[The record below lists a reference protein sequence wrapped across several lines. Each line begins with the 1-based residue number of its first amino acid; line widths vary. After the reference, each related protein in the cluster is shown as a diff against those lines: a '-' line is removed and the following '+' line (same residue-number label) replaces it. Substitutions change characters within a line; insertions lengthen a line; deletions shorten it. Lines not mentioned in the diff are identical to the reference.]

1 MQSRTSFFNGSVF
14 RKNLSRFAPVMALDT
29 LLVVIMI
36 MMTWSR
42 TGEANRCYYFMSQVS
57 RLISLMGMV
66 NLVYAAVVAQLLFGD
81 LFSSRMCNAMHA
93 MPLRREC
100 WFVTNVASGLVY
112 SLIPTAVGTLI
123 LLPLLA
129 KTIFAGAWRVA
140 FLFFLVNNLEFICLF
155 GLAVFSVMM
164 VGSRIT
170 MIAGYGL
177 LNFGAPICYWLVNS
191 IYTPL
196 LYGMITPT
204 SLAEK
209 LFPVEYMLQDFFTI
223 DDVTVFDD
231 FGRLI
236 PNVRATYSLTEKL
249 HSLWWLALV
258 GIAFTLVALIL
269 YKHRNLECAGDAVF
283 SRKLVP
289 VFQVLSALFVAVA
302 AEFFLTEFV
311 GISNDENYLKYVLL
325 FCGLLVGWFAGKM
338 LVERSAQVF
347 QPRSF
352 AGLAILAAVLA
363 ASMGLTKLDVL
374 RIDDRIPAQED
385 VAKVSLSYNSATFED
400 PSDIAE
406 VLRMQ
411 ELILEDR
418 LPIDGSDSCDGYV
431 LEDGEYVPINKSQ
444 ASRWQEGDPLPQQRM
459 RDRVDLT
466 YTLKDGKTIQ
476 RCYQVWTDSEQGQ
489 IMKSFLSRWDSV
501 NSATTSIDG
510 KEVERLPLAL
520 EGVKEFSCS
529 TAHTDNKNFTREQAD
544 ALIAAIQADCA
555 AGHMAQASQYH
566 EGVFKFVD
574 AYGDDCEY
582 SSINLYI
589 QSENYGW
596 GVDVFAD
603 CANTI
608 RWLRDNG
615 YMDGVTI
622 GQRTQPRW
630 Y

>member
-1 MQSRTSFFNGSVF
+1 MQSRTSFFNGAVF

-29 LLVVIMI
+29 LLIVIMI
-36 MMTWSR
+36 MMAWSR
-42 TGEANRCYYFMSQVS
+42 TGVENRSYYFFNNAGS
-57 RLISLMGMV
+57 LFNLMGMV

-81 LFSSRMCNAMHA
+81 LFSSRMCNALHA
-93 MPLRREC
+93 MPPRREC
-100 WFVTNVASGLVY
+100 WFTTNVVSGLVY

-129 KTIFAGAWRVA
+129 KTIFAGAWKVA
-140 FLFFLVNNLEFICLF
+140 FLFFLAANLEFVCFF

-191 IYTPL
+191 VYTPL
-196 LYGMITPT
+196 LYGVITPT
-204 SLAEK
+204 SLADK
-209 LFPVEYMLQDFFTI
+209 LFPIRYMLRDFLTV
-223 DDVTVFDD
+223 DEVKVFDD
-231 FGRLI
+231 FGKLL
-236 PNVRATYSLTEKL
+236 PDVQPTYSLGEAWQ
-249 HSLWWLALV
+249 SIGWLALAGV
-258 GIAFTLVALIL
+258 VFTLAALIL
-269 YKHRNLECAGDAVF
+269 YKNRNLECAGDAVF
-283 SRKLVP
+283 SRKLIP
-289 VFQVLSALFVAVA
+289 LFQVLSALFVAVA

-311 GISNDENYLKYVLL
+311 GISDDENYLKYVLL

-352 AGLAILAAVLA
+352 LGLGILAAVLA
-363 ASMGLTKLDVL
+363 ASMGLTKLDIL
-374 RIDDRIPAQED
+374 GIDDRIPAQED
-385 VAKVSLSYNSATFED
+385 VAKVSIGFNGGSFED
-400 PSDIAE
+400 SSDIAQI
-406 VLRMQ
+406 LRVQ
-411 ELILEDR
+411 QLALEDR
-418 LPIDGSDSCDGYV
+418 LPYDEGATAYV
-431 LEDGEYVPINKSQ
+431 MENGEYVPIAESQ
-444 ASRWQEGDPLPQQRM
+444 ANYWQEGDPLPQQRM
-459 RDRVDLT
+459 RDDVALT
-466 YTLKDGKTIQ
+466 YTLKNGKTI
-476 RCYQVWTDSEQGQ
+476 RRNYFFWVDSEMGQ
-489 IMKSFLSRWDSV
+489 IVKSILSRWDVV
-501 NSATTSIDG
+501 NSSTIYIDG
-510 KEVERLPLAL
+510 KEVERLPLVL

-529 TAHTDNKNFTREQAD
+529 TAPTDNKNFTREQAD

-566 EGVFKFVD
+566 EGVFKFLDV
-574 AYGDDCEY
+574 YGDDCEY
-582 SSINLYI
+582 NSINLYI

-622 GQRTQPRW
+622 GQRTTPRW

>member
-1 MQSRTSFFNGSVF
+1 MQSRTSFFNGAVF

-29 LLVVIMI
+29 LLIVIMI
-36 MMTWSR
+36 MMAWSR
-42 TGEANRCYYFMSQVS
+42 TGVENRSYYFFNNAGSLFQ
-57 RLISLMGMV
+57 LMGMV

-81 LFSSRMCNAMHA
+81 LFSSRMCNALHA
-93 MPLRREC
+93 MPPRREC
-100 WFVTNVASGLVY
+100 WFTTNVVSGLVY

-129 KTIFAGAWRVA
+129 KTIFAGAWKVA
-140 FLFFLVNNLEFICLF
+140 FLFFLAANLEFVCFF

-191 IYTPL
+191 VYTPL
-196 LYGMITPT
+196 LYGVITPT
-204 SLAEK
+204 SLADK
-209 LFPVEYMLQDFFTI
+209 LFPIRYMLRDFLTV
-223 DDVTVFDD
+223 DEVKVFDD
-231 FGRLI
+231 FGKLL
-236 PNVRATYSLTEKL
+236 PDVQPTYSLGEAWQ
-249 HSLWWLALV
+249 SIGWLALAGV
-258 GIAFTLVALIL
+258 VFTLAALIL
-269 YKHRNLECAGDAVF
+269 YKNRNLECAGDAVF
-283 SRKLVP
+283 SRKLIP
-289 VFQVLSALFVAVA
+289 LFQVLSALFVAVA

-311 GISNDENYLKYVLL
+311 GISDDENYLKYVLL

-352 AGLAILAAVLA
+352 LGLGILAAVLA
-363 ASMGLTKLDVL
+363 ASMGLTKLDIL
-374 RIDDRIPAQED
+374 GIDDRIPAQED
-385 VAKVSLSYNSATFED
+385 VAKVSMGYDAVTLED
-400 PSDIAE
+400 PSDIAR

-418 LPIDGSDSCDGYV
+418 IPVYGNDFSSAYV
-431 LEDGEYVPINKSQ
+431 LEDGEYVPIGKSQ
-444 ASRWQEGDPLPQQRM
+444 ADYWQEGDPLPQQRM
-459 RDRVDLT
+459 RDNVTLT
-466 YTLKDGKTIQ
+466 YTLKNGKTVK
-476 RCYQVWTDSEQGQ
+476 RNYQVWTDSEQGQ
-489 IMKSFLSRWDSV
+489 IVKSFRSRWDSV
-501 NSATTSIDG
+501 NSDKAYING
-510 KEVERLPLAL
+510 KEVECLPLVL
-520 EGVKEFSCS
+520 EGVKELYCS
-529 TAHTDNKNFTREQAD
+529 TVNRNNRNFTREQAD

-566 EGVFKFVD
+566 EGVFIFVD
-574 AYGDDCEY
+574 EYGDAVENN
-582 SSINLYI
+582 SIHLSI
-589 QSENYGW
+589 QSENYSW
-596 GVDVFAD
+596 NTSIYAD

-622 GQRTQPRW
+622 GQRTTPRW

>member
-1 MQSRTSFFNGSVF
+1 MQSRTSFFNGAVF
-14 RKNLSRFAPVMALDT
+14 RKNLSRFAPIMALDA

-42 TGEANRCYYFMSQVS
+42 TGVENRSYYFFNNVGSLFD
-57 RLISLMGMV
+57 LIGMV

-81 LFSSRMCNAMHA
+81 LFSSRMCNALHA

-100 WFVTNVASGLVY
+100 WFVTNVVSGLAY
-112 SLIPTAVGTLI
+112 SLIPTAVGTLV

-129 KTIFAGAWRVA
+129 KTIFVGAWKVA
-140 FLFFLVNNLEFICLF
+140 FLFFLAANLEFICFF

-170 MIAGYGL
+170 MVAGYGL

-196 LYGMITPT
+196 LYGVVTPT
-204 SLAEK
+204 TLASK
-209 LFPVEYMLQDFFTI
+209 LFPMEYMLGSFV
-223 DDVTVFDD
+223 DVDEMQVFDE
-231 FGRLI
+231 FGKFL
-236 PNVRATYSLTEKL
+236 PGVRPTYSLGEAWQ
-249 HSLWWLALV
+249 SIGWLALAGV
-258 GIAFTLVALIL
+258 VFTLAALIL
-269 YKHRNLECAGDAVF
+269 YKCRNLECAGDAVF

-311 GISNDENYLKYVLL
+311 GISNDEEYLKYVLL

-352 AGLAILAAVLA
+352 LGLGILAAVLA
-363 ASMGLTKLDVL
+363 VTMGLTKLDIL

-385 VAKVSLSYNSATFED
+385 VAKVSMDYGNATLED
-400 PSDIAE
+400 PADIAQ
-406 VLRMQ
+406 VLRVQ

-418 LPIDGSDSCDGYV
+418 LPRDGSDSSNTYV

-444 ASRWQEGDPLPQQRM
+444 ANYWQEGDPLPQQRM
-459 RDRVDLT
+459 RYRVDLT
-466 YTLKDGKTIQ
+466 YTLKDGKVIQ

-489 IMKSFLSRWDSV
+489 IVKDFLSRWDSV
-501 NSATTSIDG
+501 NSNKAYINGET
-510 KEVERLPLAL
+510 VESLPLVL
-520 EGVKEFSCS
+520 EGVQELYCS
-529 TAHTDNKNFTREQAD
+529 IYNRNDRNFTREQAD

-555 AGHMAQASQYH
+555 AGHMAQISQYH
-566 EGVFKFVD
+566 EGVFKYVD
-574 AYGDDCEY
+574 VYGDTVE
-582 SSINLYI
+582 SNSISLSI
-589 QSENYGW
+589 QSANYGW
-596 GVDVFAD
+596 DVDVYAD

-608 RWLRDNG
+608 QWLQDNG
-615 YMDGVTI
+615 YMDGVTV
-622 GQRTQPRW
+622 GQRTHPRW

>member
-1 MQSRTSFFNGSVF
+1 MRSRTSFFNGAVF

-29 LLVVIMI
+29 LFLIIMV

-42 TGEANRCYYFMSQVS
+42 TGEANRCYYFMGQVEGMMG
-57 RLISLMGMV
+57 LMGIV

-81 LFSSRMCNAMHA
+81 LFSSRMCNALHA

-100 WFVTNVASGLVY
+100 WFVTDVVSSLVY

-129 KTIFAGAWRVA
+129 KTIFAGAWKVA
-140 FLFFLVNNLEFICLF
+140 FLFFLVSNLEYICFF

-196 LYGMITPT
+196 LYGMVTPT
-204 SLAEK
+204 GLAEK
-209 LFPVEYMLQDFFTI
+209 LFPVQYMLQNFFAI
-223 DDVTVFDD
+223 DDVTVFDN
-231 FGRLI
+231 FGKLI
-236 PNVRATYSLTEKL
+236 PDVQATYSLTEDL
-249 HSLWWLALV
+249 HSLWWLALA
-258 GIAFTLVALIL
+258 GIAFTLAALIL
-269 YKHRNLECAGDAVF
+269 YRHRNLECAGDAVC

-311 GISNDENYLKYVLL
+311 GIGSGQEYLKYVLL

-347 QPRSF
+347 QLRSF

-363 ASMGLTKLDVL
+363 ATMGLTKLDVL
-374 RIDDRIPAQED
+374 HIDERIPAQED
-385 VAKVSLSYNSATFED
+385 VAKVSINYDDHSFEE
-400 PSDIAE
+400 PSDIAKI
-406 VLRMQ
+406 LR
-411 ELILEDR
+411 LHKLALEDR
-418 LPIDGSDSCDGYV
+418 LPYAESTAFV
-431 LEDGEYVPINKSQ
+431 LENGEYVPVSDSL
-444 ASRWQEGDPLPQQRM
+444 AAYWQDGDPLPQQRM
-459 RDRVDLT
+459 RDDVTLT
-466 YTLKDGKTIQ
+466 YTLKNGKTLS
-476 RCYQVWTDSEQGQ
+476 RNYSFWVDSEQGQ
-489 IMKSFLSRWDSV
+489 IVKSLLSRWDRVSDD
-501 NSATTSIDG
+501 TTYING
-510 KEVERLPLAL
+510 ERVQTLPLVL
-520 EGVKEFSCS
+520 GSVKELYCS
-529 TAHTDNKNFTREQAD
+529 IAARNDRSITREQAED
-544 ALIAAIQADCA
+544 LIQAIQADCE
-555 AGHMAQASQYH
+555 AGHMAQRSQYH
-566 EGVFKFVD
+566 DGVFKSPDNAGRLVED
-574 AYGDDCEY
+574 G
-582 SSINLYI
+582 SIYLSL
-589 QSENYGW
+589 QGESDSW
-596 GVDVFAD
+596 SVTVFPD

-608 RWLRDNG
+608 QWLRDNG

-622 GQRTQPRW
+622 GQRSSVRW

>member
-1 MQSRTSFFNGSVF
+1 MQSRTSFFNGAVF

-29 LLVVIMI
+29 LLIVIMI
-36 MMTWSR
+36 MMVWSR
-42 TGEANRCYYFMSQVS
+42 TGVDNRSYYFFNNVGG
-57 RLISLMGMV
+57 LFNLMGMV
-66 NLVYAAVVAQLLFGD
+66 NLVYAAVVAQLIFGD
-81 LFSSRMCNAMHA
+81 LFSSRMCNALHA
-93 MPLRREC
+93 MPPRREC
-100 WFVTNVASGLVY
+100 WFTTNVVSGLVY

-129 KTIFAGAWRVA
+129 KTVFAGAWKVA
-140 FLFFLVNNLEFICLF
+140 FLFFLAANLEFVCFF

-191 IYTPL
+191 VYTPL
-196 LYGMITPT
+196 LYGVITPT
-204 SLAEK
+204 SLADK
-209 LFPVEYMLQDFFTI
+209 LFPIRYMLRDFLTV
-223 DDVTVFDD
+223 DEVKVFDD
-231 FGRLI
+231 FGKLL
-236 PNVRATYSLTEKL
+236 PDVQPTYSLGEAW
-249 HSLWWLALV
+249 HSIGWLALAGV
-258 GIAFTLVALIL
+258 VFALAALIL
-269 YKHRNLECAGDAVF
+269 YKNRNLECAGDAVF
-283 SRKLVP
+283 SRKLIP
-289 VFQVLSALFVAVA
+289 LFQVLSALFVAVA

-311 GISNDENYLKYVLL
+311 GISDDENYLKYVLL

-352 AGLAILAAVLA
+352 VGLGILAAVLA
-363 ASMGLTKLDVL
+363 VTMGLTKLDIL

-385 VAKVSLSYNSATFED
+385 VAKVSMGYDAVTLED
-400 PSDIAE
+400 PSDIAR

-418 LPIDGSDSCDGYV
+418 LPYDEGATAYV
-431 LEDGEYVPINKSQ
+431 MENGEYVPIAESQ
-444 ASRWQEGDPLPQQRM
+444 ANYWQEGDPLPQQRM
-459 RDRVDLT
+459 RDDVALT
-466 YTLKDGKTIQ
+466 YTLKNGKTI
-476 RCYQVWTDSEQGQ
+476 RRNYFFWVDSEMGQ
-489 IMKSFLSRWDSV
+489 IVKSILSRWDVV
-501 NSATTSIDG
+501 NSSTIYIDG
-510 KEVERLPLAL
+510 KEVERLPLVL

-529 TAHTDNKNFTREQAD
+529 TAPTDNKNFTREQAD

-566 EGVFKFVD
+566 EGVFKFLDV
-574 AYGDDCEY
+574 YGDDCEY
-582 SSINLYI
+582 NSINLYI

-596 GVDVFAD
+596 GVDVYAD

-622 GQRTQPRW
+622 GQRTTPRW